1 MKSYAKF
8 SVLMIFLCCSITS
21 AGELPRKIKSIWH
34 YGGNSSVYTLFADVG
49 LNAGS
54 FQFFPFKDTPKTG
67 INKGE
72 LARWKIT
79 VKLAKKNHIIP
90 FAKLYTFGD
99 WTAKLL
105 KHRSYRRVVTETGQR
120 CTLTPCPLERKFWIG
135 IWKPVFIQIAT
146 VLKEENCPGGV
157 MLENESY
164 SFGTIYPG
172 FWDMRKRYCF
182 CDSCFAKFLKLQK
195 LQLAQLPARK
205 SRAKWIDTHGLACEY
220 AQFME
225 NEFASIIAEL
235 TQSARQIWPEFY
247 VGQYPYFP
255 QWFCDGIIKGS
266 ADKNHPCLLF
276 SHIEYFSGFTKL
288 SAQRLKYLTENN
300 FNVKYLGGLTIG
312 YYTPKSLAEKIAEL
326 TDKSDGYWLYWG
338 GTLTSSDWKNRLP
351 SGKDFK
357 KLSYEYRL
365 LAPPDEYWKL
375 IKQANAKQIKY
386 SKNSQKLY
394 VTIKTIMDRH
404 NWLARKWDNLSETQI
419 KRHSILF
426 GPDNGRFRGNW
437 YIQTRLAVPDKSWLR
452 LSANID
458 IKGKEMFTH
467 IGLGKLNWYDWSIC
481 KLDKRTVTISRIIKL
496 SNTPSL
502 LINDKTNRK
511 SITIRFH
518 VKPTENIVRLNEINL
533 ELIRDKVSR

>member
-1 MKSYAKF
+1 
-8 SVLMIFLCCSITS
+8 MIFLCCGIIS

-34 YGGNSSVYTLFADVG
+34 YGGNSPVYTLFADVG

-54 FQFFPFKDTPKTG
+54 FQFFPFKNTPKTG

-120 CTLTPCPLERKFWIG
+120 CALTPCPLERKFWIG
-135 IWKPVFIQIAT
+135 IWKPVFVQVAT

-182 CDSCFAKFLKLQK
+182 CDNCFAKFLKSQK
-195 LQLAQLPARK
+195 LQLAQLPTRK

-220 AQFME
+220 EQFME

-235 TQSARQIWPEFY
+235 TQSARKIWPEFY

-288 SAQRLKYLTENN
+288 SAQRLKYLNENN

-312 YYTPKSLAEKIAEL
+312 YYTPKLLAEKIAEL
-326 TDKSDGYWLYWG
+326 ADKTDGYWLYWG

-365 LAPPDEYWKL
+365 LAPPDEYWKQ
-375 IKQANAKQIKY
+375 IRSANLHRIRYTHQRSKY
-386 SKNSQKLY
+386 K
-394 VTIKTIMDRH
+394 VVKTLFDKKYQMH
-404 NWLARKWDNLSETQI
+404 
-419 KRHSILF
+419 F
-426 GPDNGRFRGNW
+426 GPDDGSFKGDW
-437 YIQTRLAVPDKSWLR
+437 FIQQQISVPDKSWLR
-452 LSANID
+452 LTANLT
-458 IKGKEMFTH
+458 IKGKEQFVS
-467 IGLGKLNWYDWSIC
+467 IGFGKLNWYDWS
-481 KLDKRTVTISRIIKL
+481 LLQPADKPIVITRIIKL
-496 SNTPSL
+496 SNNPSL
-502 LINDKTNRK
+502 LINDKMPK
-511 SITIRFH
+511 KQITIRFH
-518 VKPTENIVRLNEINL
+518 VKPTENTVVLHRI
-533 ELIRDKVSR
+533 KVQVIKSY